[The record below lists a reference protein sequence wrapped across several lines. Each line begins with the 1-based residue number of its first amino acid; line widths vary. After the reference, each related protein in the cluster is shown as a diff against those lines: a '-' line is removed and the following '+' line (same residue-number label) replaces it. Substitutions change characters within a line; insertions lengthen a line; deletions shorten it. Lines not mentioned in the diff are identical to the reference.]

1 MSENPG
7 QRKLGHKLSQNK
19 VGSTTKLR
27 REFEKRT
34 AANAEAATILHNHQH
49 IWEAVGGPSPN
60 AFFRPSPADMEKAQQ
75 CCVVLEKM
83 KETDDR
89 DGLSEFVD
97 DITKAVGGLKSV
109 EWESIRKEK
118 FSLAPLALFTDLVRT
133 AESLISRQAA
143 EITRRQEWLATEVET
158 EVDRAVPISASTADK
173 YGVDLEVFKMK
184 SGKKPKEAPF
194 LFLGCLPW
202 LPPPDHLTPPA

>member
-1 MSENPG
+1 
-7 QRKLGHKLSQNK
+7 
-19 VGSTTKLR
+19 
-27 REFEKRT
+27 
-34 AANAEAATILHNHQH
+34 
-49 IWEAVGGPSPN
+49 
-60 AFFRPSPADMEKAQQ
+60 MEKAQQ

-89 DGLSEFVD
+89 DGLSEFVAE
-97 DITKAVGGLKSV
+97 ITKAVGALKSV

-118 FSLAPLALFTDLVRT
+118 FSLTPLALFTDLVRT

-158 EVDRAVPISASTADK
+158 EFDRAVPISASTADK

-184 SGKKPKEAPF
+184 SGKKPKETTF
-194 LFLGCLPW
+194 LFLGR
-202 LPPPDHLTPPA
+202 